1 MILFRSLTEDPETGP
16 GDYLIC
22 DGSGNVQ
29 LYLSAGVT
37 YNLPSPGWNNVA
49 QATLGGWSVDS
60 FILARRAPPVDVVG
74 GIVFEDGIAVY
85 PRPDLVP
92 GVPLVL
98 YGSQYPGG
106 KIFNSSAFT
115 EPPTGQQGNF
125 GRNVL
130 RSFGSAQADVA
141 FQRQF
146 HFKERVQLRFRGE
159 FFNIFNHP
167 NFGPPTNN
175 LTSPLFGLSTQTLA
189 SSLGS
194 GGANGGF
201 NPLYQIGGP
210 RSIQLE
216 LKLQF

>member
-1 MILFRSLTEDPETGP
+1 
-16 GDYLIC
+16 
-22 DGSGNVQ
+22 
-29 LYLSAGVT
+29 
-37 YNLPSPGWNNVA
+37 
-49 QATLGGWSVDS
+49 
-60 FILARRAPPVDVVG
+60 
-74 GIVFEDGIAVY
+74 
-85 PRPDLVP
+85 
-92 GVPLVL
+92 
-98 YGSQYPGG
+98 
-106 KIFNSSAFT
+106 
-115 EPPTGQQGNF
+115 
-125 GRNVL
+125 VL

-210 RSIQLE
+210 RSIQLA